1 LNTELRLTDTEPKDV
16 EPSENLGGRLG
27 TVTYIVNDLVA
38 PKLSINYKPNEV
50 VVVSRLIAVGEKV
63 STLPDEVIKDGK
75 E

>member
-1 LNTELRLTDTEPKDV
+1 
-16 EPSENLGGRLG
+16 LG